1 VHSYYHFVPL
11 VLSYCSMGDL
21 SDSIG
26 HSRINLSSSDLP
38 TLVCFLIFHWL
49 MRKHLFILADMMSW
63 CITFSEAQRL
73 ARKCSTRRS
82 DSLVRA
88 L

>member
-26 HSRINLSSSDLP
+26 HSRINLSSSDVP
-38 TLVCFLIFHWL
+38 TLMCFLVFHWL
-49 MRKHLFILADMMSW
+49 MRKHLFILADVMSGR
-63 CITFSEAQRL
+63 ITFSEAQRF
-73 ARKCSTRRS
+73 AWKCSTHRS
-82 DSLVRA
+82 DSPVRA